1 MENQK
6 TEKCKKV
13 LAGSNPK
20 NFEHFIVRPVQS
32 QIEKCPVTLT
42 MSEENE
48 KLRIWKIWKSKNPEK
63 WKKVEKLKNVQSLD
77 NVGNL
82 IGDKWLIQQNLK
94 NKRQLFRMVSKTFF

>member
-1 MENQK
+1 MSRQFYNVGNTSVRLTKVWRIKKDQK
-6 TEKCKKV
+6 KPTEQCKKV

-48 KLRIWKIWKSKNPEK
+48 KLRIRKI
-63 WKKVEKLKNVQSLD
+63 
-77 NVGNL
+77 
-82 IGDKWLIQQNLK
+82 
-94 NKRQLFRMVSKTFF
+94 

>member
-1 MENQK
+1 MSRQFYNVGNNHFSSTDKKENQK

-42 MSEENE
+42 MTMSEENE
-48 KLRIWKIWKSKNPEK
+48 KLRIWKI
-63 WKKVEKLKNVQSLD
+63 
-77 NVGNL
+77 
-82 IGDKWLIQQNLK
+82 
-94 NKRQLFRMVSKTFF
+94 